1 VLKVGWP
8 SHLNNPDVG
17 VVDCGKISRALS
29 ADGVNIIAAVV
40 VLLNDTWP
48 LLVV

>member
-8 SHLNNPDVG
+8 SHLYNPDVG
-17 VVDCGKISRALS
+17 VVDCGKITLALS
-29 ADGVNIIAAVV
+29 ADGVNIIAAVA

-48 LLVV
+48 SLII